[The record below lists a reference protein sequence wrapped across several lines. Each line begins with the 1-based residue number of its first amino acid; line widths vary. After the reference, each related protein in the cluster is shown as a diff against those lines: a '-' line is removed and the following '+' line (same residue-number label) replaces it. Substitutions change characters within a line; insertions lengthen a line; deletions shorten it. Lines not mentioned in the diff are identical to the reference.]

1 MRKTAYSS
9 YLKKQ
14 HYNVQKQQIKIETWD
29 CRKFK
34 SISKLNEMTKRLKT
48 DCLNISD
55 KSSKDKKYTQP
66 FFDQK
71 CTT

>member
-14 HYNVQKQQIKIETWD
+14 HYNVQKQQIEIETWN

-34 SISKLNEMTKRLKT
+34 LISKLN
-48 DCLNISD
+48 D
-55 KSSKDKKYTQP
+55 KPKVATIN
-66 FFDQK
+66 DQK
-71 CTT
+71 VENGLLK